1 MNHNE
6 AIKYIE
12 DTAAFGT
19 RLGLENISRLMS
31 LLGDPQEKLQIIHI
45 AGTNGKGSV
54 AAYILSVLE
63 EAGLETGFYTS
74 PSLTDFSE
82 RIRINE
88 EEISD
93 DDVAYYATKVRT
105 CAEEM
110 EKNGSG
116 SPSEFEIVLAMAFCY
131 FLDRKV
137 DIVILET
144 GLGGRL
150 DATNVIKRSLL
161 TIITKISYDHMQY
174 LGDTLPQIAY
184 EKAAIIKPSGRV
196 LVYPADKDVEEVI
209 RKQCNEKK
217 ADLYIAELPSERRI
231 TEQDLSSGRTG
242 QEFILSGETYST
254 LMAAAYEADNAALAV
269 QAVRLLRDK
278 TGDKYF
284 EISDKSIYEGIKKT
298 RWPGRFE
305 ILSSD
310 PVIIVDGAHNED
322 GAAALAETIKVYF
335 KDKRITLCIGILKDK
350 QYEKM
355 LRILLPLAEKVIACR
370 VPNPRSL
377 ETAELKDIIS
387 RLTEQTEILTA
398 DSPEKAV
405 EIIEKL
411 QYKTAAVVICGSLY
425 LAGPVRKM
433 ILDGT
438 KQPS

>member
-1 MNHNE
+1 MNYNE

-19 RLGLENISRLMS
+19 KLGLENISRLMS

-54 AAYILSVLE
+54 AAYILSVLK
-63 EAGLETGFYTS
+63 EAGLKTGFYTS
-74 PSLTDFSE
+74 PSLFFFSE

-93 DDVAYYATKVRT
+93 EDVAFYATKVRA

-161 TIITKISYDHMQY
+161 TVITKISYDHMQY
-174 LGDTLPQIAY
+174 LGDTLKEIAY

-196 LVYPADKDVEEVI
+196 LVYPADKEVKDVI
-209 RKQCNEKK
+209 KKQCLEKK
-217 ADLYIAELPSERRI
+217 AVLYIAELPAERRI
-231 TEQDLSSGRTG
+231 TELDLSSGRTG
-242 QEFILSGETYST
+242 QEFVLSGDTYHT
-254 LMAAAYEADNAALAV
+254 VMAAEYEADNAAIAV

-278 TGDKYF
+278 KAEKYF
-284 EISDKSIYEGIKKT
+284 EISDKCIYEGIKKT

-322 GAAALAETIKVYF
+322 GAAALAETIKAYF
-335 KDKRITLCIGILKDK
+335 GDTGITLCIGILKDK
-350 QYEKM
+350 QYARM

-370 VPNPRSL
+370 VSNPRSL
-377 ETAELKDIIS
+377 EAEELKGVIS
-387 RLTEQTEILTA
+387 GLTEETEILTA
-398 DSPEKAV
+398 DSPETAV
-405 EIIEKL
+405 EMIKKI

-425 LAGPVRKM
+425 LVGPVRKL
-433 ILDGT
+433 ILDEI
-438 KQPS
+438 KLSS